1 MHDDG
6 RDADEDTFD
15 SVEVGRTARLR
26 DALTRSALAWVFVVL
41 AVGFIGWFVRFQAL
55 PAGAS
60 TADVAIHILQ
70 LVPSVCAILV
80 PAALLA
86 RHPDAPTLAGSL
98 LAGTILFA
106 LVQGL
111 VVLADPLQAVFETI
125 TPASPE
131 LPEIVPLEVLYNG
144 VISVVAAFALGFMAI
159 GLAQTRRYEDRGP
172 GWLTG
177 WLVPAATIFGG
188 IAGVLA
194 AERFYGDAP
203 MSPVLAIYLA
213 TTVILGAIRL
223 VVWANLLAVAGR
235 GAMAGEDPRSGWL
248 LGTLGAAAVAFSLVL
263 VNMNNILELPSEDA
277 ATWLGYVIVVGYAVG
292 NLVLLAA
299 FAIGLPLIRGSEDD
313 DVDDVDEFDDLETAP
328 GR

>member
-6 RDADEDTFD
+6 QDADDDMFDTVD
-15 SVEVGRTARLR
+15 ESRTARLR
-26 DALTRSALAWVFVVL
+26 EALTRSWLAWVFVVL

-60 TADVAIHILQ
+60 STDVAIHILQ

-86 RHPDAPTLAGSL
+86 RHPDAPSLAGTL
-98 LAGTILFA
+98 LAGAILFA

-111 VVLADPLQAVFETI
+111 VVFADPLQVVFETV
-125 TPASPE
+125 TPASPD
-131 LPEIVPLEVLYNG
+131 LPEIVPLEAVYNG

-159 GLAQTRRYEDRGP
+159 GLAQARRYEDRGP

-188 IAGVLA
+188 VAGVLA

-203 MSPVLAIYLA
+203 MSPLLAIYLA
-213 TTVILGAIRL
+213 TTVVLGAIRL
-223 VVWANLLAVAGR
+223 VVWANLLAVATR
-235 GAMAGEDPRSGWL
+235 GAMAGEEPSGGWL

-263 VNMNNILELPSEDA
+263 VNMNNILDLPSQDA

-292 NLVLLAA
+292 NVVLLAA
-299 FAIGLPLIRGSEDD
+299 FAIGLPLIPGSEDD
-313 DVDDVDEFDDLETAP
+313 DVDALEAAP
-328 GR
+328 GSRR

>member
-6 RDADEDTFD
+6 RDADDDAFD
-15 SVEVGRTARLR
+15 SVEESRTARLR
-26 DALTRSALAWVFVVL
+26 EALTRSWLAWVFVVL
-41 AVGFIGWFVRFQAL
+41 AVGFIGWFIRFQAL
-55 PAGAS
+55 PSGAS

-86 RHPDAPTLAGSL
+86 RHPDAPSLAGTL

-111 VVLADPLQAVFETI
+111 VVLADPLQAVFETL

-131 LPEIVPLEVLYNG
+131 LPEIVPLEVVYNG
-144 VISVVAAFALGFMAI
+144 LISVVAALALGSMAI
-159 GLAQTRRYEDRGP
+159 GLPQVRQYEDRAP

-177 WLVPAATIFGG
+177 WLVPAATVFGG
-188 IAGVLA
+188 VVGVLA

-203 MSPVLAIYLA
+203 MSPMLAIYLA
-213 TTVILGAIRL
+213 TTIILGAIRL
-223 VVWANLLAVAGR
+223 VVWANLLAVAAR
-235 GAMAGEDPRSGWL
+235 GAMAGEEPHGGWIL
-248 LGTLGAAAVAFSLVL
+248 ATIGAATVTVALVL
-263 VNMNNILELPSEDA
+263 VNLNNVLELPSEDF

-299 FAIGLPLIRGSEDD
+299 FAIGLPVIPGSADD
-313 DVDDVDEFDDLETAP
+313 DPDEFEAEPAP
-328 GR
+328 RR